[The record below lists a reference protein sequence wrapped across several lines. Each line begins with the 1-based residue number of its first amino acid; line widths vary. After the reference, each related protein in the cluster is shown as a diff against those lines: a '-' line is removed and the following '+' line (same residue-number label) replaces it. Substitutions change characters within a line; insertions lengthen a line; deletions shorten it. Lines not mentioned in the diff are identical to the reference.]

1 MAGDDGDEAKTTPPE
16 AFERLANAQR
26 MAIMEALWE
35 QREPMTFSALREAV
49 GITDS
54 GQFNYHLGKL
64 AGLYVRETDEGYELT
79 RPGRRVLTAALAGDL
94 LDRPKVGPTRLDWPC
109 PRCDADVELRYDDE
123 MLRVLCT
130 ACPGLFE
137 GEAQTRRERR
147 ENPRGTISILPIPPA
162 GVEGRTPEEL
172 LAAAFQWISHRASM
186 MSAGMCSECSGR
198 VDVDVHVC
206 PDHDPG
212 DGLCEA
218 CGSRYAA
225 IADLACEICGHGI
238 TALMGAMAWKHP
250 GVRVFYADHGYSLVT
265 ADPPSVRASVTYDEI
280 VHSID
285 PLDYE
290 LQWAFGDETLR
301 VRLDGDLEVTE
312 IERLDA

>member
-1 MAGDDGDEAKTTPPE
+1 MAGNGAETASTAAE
-16 AFERLANAQR
+16 AFGLLANDQR

-35 QREPMTFSALREAV
+35 QRDPTPFSALRETV
-49 GITDS
+49 GIGDS

-64 AGLYVRETDEGYELT
+64 SGLYVRETDGGYELT
-79 RPGRRVLTAALAGDL
+79 RPGRRVLTAVLAGDL
-94 LDRPKVGPTRLDWPC
+94 LDRPEVGPTRLDWPC
-109 PRCDADVELRYDDE
+109 PRCGADVELRYDDE

-162 GVEGRTPEEL
+162 GLEGRTPEEL
-172 LAAAFQWISHRASM
+172 LAAAFQWISHQAAM

-198 VDVDVHVC
+198 VDADVHVC

-225 IADLACEICGHGI
+225 IADLTCEICGDGI
-238 TALMGAMAWKHP
+238 TALMGAMVWKHP
-250 GVRVFYADHGYSLVT
+250 TVRSFFADHGYSLT
-265 ADPPSVRASVTYDEI
+265 TSDPPSVRASVTYDEV
-280 VHSID
+280 VHAID

-290 LQWAFGDETLR
+290 LRWTFGDDALR
-301 VRLDGDLEVTE
+301 VRVDGDLDVTE